1 MMANSKA
8 VSDLSIQNVASEYH
22 FPVKGKRLFG
32 EITPSRSGQ
41 EMYKMSLEHLVTLE
55 SEEGHQ

>member
-22 FPVKGKRLFG
+22 FPVKGKKD
-32 EITPSRSGQ
+32 P
-41 EMYKMSLEHLVTLE
+41 LEK
-55 SEEGHQ
+55 